1 MIKEIQSEVN
11 IGVVGHVD
19 HGKTTLTSKL
29 TGKWTDRHSDEIKQG
44 ISIRLGYADA
54 DFYLCP
60 KCVGIS
66 AYGTKNVCA
75 LCGSKTD
82 FIKRVSF
89 VDAPGHETLMAVMLS
104 GATLL
109 NGAIV
114 VVAANEDCPQPRTVE
129 HILAL
134 KMHGIKNIVVS
145 QNKID
150 LVSKEKAIENYNKLR
165 SFLNEVGY
173 QDAPIIP
180 TSAHFDVNIDALV
193 YSLVSKITTP
203 EYNDKLPLKMQIVR
217 SFDVNKPGTD
227 LEKLVGGVLG
237 GAVLQG
243 TLNVGDKV
251 WLYPGITK
259 PIQIAIKSLNSNG
272 ITYKTVRP
280 GGLIAVGTE
289 IDPSYCF
296 SDRMVGQLICS
307 DANKPEISSKIILD
321 YNKIDRLIEPNQNSL
336 MVSEKIVLIIGSAAY
351 LATIIKIKGNNELQL
366 ALDKDCVYYKNDTIA
381 ISRNVNS
388 RWRLS
393 GYGQIK

>member
-1 MIKEIQSEVN
+1 MVKNIQAEIN

-19 HGKTTLTSKL
+19 HGKTSLTSKL
-29 TGKWTDRHSDEIKQG
+29 TGKWTDKHSEEIKQG
-44 ISIRLGYADA
+44 ISIKLGYADA
-54 DFYLCP
+54 EFYKDP
-60 KCVGIS
+60 KLDGIS
-66 AYGTKNVCA
+66 AYTIHKVHPLTNN
-75 LCGSKTD
+75 KTE
-82 FIKRVSF
+82 FIKKVSF

-114 VVAANEDCPQPRTVE
+114 VVAANEECPQPRTVE

-134 KMHGIKNIVVS
+134 KMHGIKNLVVS

-150 LVSKEKAIENYNKLR
+150 LVTKEKAIENYEKLR
-165 SFLNEVGY
+165 KFLDEVGY
-173 QDAPIIP
+173 KDAPIIP
-180 TSAHFDVNIDALV
+180 TSAHFDTNIDALV
-193 YSLVSKITTP
+193 YALVTKIPTP
-203 EYNDKLPLKMQIVR
+203 EFDEKSPLKMQVVR

-227 LEKLVGGVLG
+227 IDKLVGGVLG

-243 TLNVGDKV
+243 TANVGDKV

-259 PIQIAIKSLNSNG
+259 PILITIKSLNSNG
-272 ITYKTVRP
+272 VSYKTVRP

-289 IDPSYCF
+289 IDSFYCF

-307 DANKPEISSKIILD
+307 DTNKPDVSSKISIN
-321 YNKIDRLIEPNQNSL
+321 YNKIDRLIEPNQTPL
-336 MVSEKIVLIIGSAAY
+336 KVSEKIVLIIGSAAY
-351 LATIIKIKGNNELQL
+351 LATIIKIKGNELQL
-366 ALDKDCVYYKNDTIA
+366 VLDKDAVYYKNDTIA